1 VVQTLERTGHVTAMI
16 GDGANDAAAIR
27 AASVGIAV
35 VTSGSDPA
43 RTAADMLLLDGRID
57 ALLTALDEGE
67 QLWRRVQSAVSV
79 LLGGNAGE
87 VMFALLTTLITGR
100 SVLNARQMLL
110 VNMLTDALPA
120 AALAVSSHD
129 GSGSLDRDEAAM
141 WRAIAVR
148 GAATTTGATRAWLMG
163 SLTGTQRR
171 AATIALI
178 GLVSTQLA
186 QTLADSR
193 SPLVVSTAAGSFL
206 ALAGVI
212 STPGLSQ
219 LFGCTPIDP
228 LGWGQAFA
236 ATAVASLLSLYAPD
250 LLHRLVP
257 VPDTSVIDDDD
268 AGLDQ
273 DGVDLADHRGEQ
285 SRPQVDKDVGSG
297 EAGLIGHKTRQDPA
311 DDDNGTDA

>member
-1 VVQTLERTGHVTAMI
+1 M
-16 GDGANDAAAIR
+16 
-27 AASVGIAV
+27 
-35 VTSGSDPA
+35 
-43 RTAADMLLLDGRID
+43 
-57 ALLTALDEGE
+57 
-67 QLWRRVQSAVSV
+67 QSAVSV

-87 VMFALLTTLITGR
+87 VMFALLTALVTGR

-120 AALAVSSHD
+120 AALAVSSYD
-129 GSGSLDRDEAAM
+129 GAGPLDRDEAAM

-148 GAATTTGATRAWLMG
+148 GTATTTGATLAWLMG
-163 SLTGTQRR
+163 SVTGTQRR

-178 GLVSTQLA
+178 SLVCTQLT

-219 LFGCTPIDP
+219 VFGCTPIDP
-228 LGWGQAFA
+228 LGWGQAFL
-236 ATAVASLLSLYAPD
+236 ATGVASLLSRYAPT
-250 LLHRLVP
+250 LLERVLP
-257 VPDTSVIDDDD
+257 LPDTSVTDDDD

-273 DGVDLADHRGEQ
+273 DGIDLPDHRGEQ
-285 SRPQVDKDVGSG
+285 SRPKVDKKVRSG
-297 EAGLIGHKTRQDPA
+297 EAGLSGHEPRQAPVGDHKES
-311 DDDNGTDA
+311 NK